1 MPRKG
6 YKPQAG
12 RTRGMPE
19 KIAAQH
25 FNRRISPAEVQILH
39 AAGFGSK
46 TDGTQIIGRCY
57 IPGSPDEKLEEHH
70 DRQLNSYDW
79 VHCFLM
85 VRCFDRAQFLERD
98 QPGIKFLLHTVR
110 TAPGKSLR
118 G

>member
-19 KIAAQH
+19 NIKAQY

-46 TDGTQIIGRCY
+46 TEGFRNLLDLYQELHNLGYRCDL
-57 IPGSPDEKLEEHH
+57 S
-70 DRQLNSYDW
+70 
-79 VHCFLM
+79 
-85 VRCFDRAQFLERD
+85 
-98 QPGIKFLLHTVR
+98 IKDFLHTI
-110 TAPGKSLR
+110 TNDLGKD
-118 G
+118 

>member
-19 KIAAQH
+19 NIEAQH

-46 TDGTQIIGRCY
+46 TDGFRNLLDLYQELHNLGYRCDVSIG
-57 IPGSPDEKLEEHH
+57 D
-70 DRQLNSYDW
+70 
-79 VHCFLM
+79 FLISLTLAN
-85 VRCFDRAQFLERD
+85 VGQNGYAKEAFL
-98 QPGIKFLLHTVR
+98 
-110 TAPGKSLR
+110 
-118 G
+118 

>member
-6 YKPQAG
+6 YKPRAG

-46 TDGTQIIGRCY
+46 TDGFRNLMDLYQELHNMGYRCD
-57 IPGSPDEKLEEHH
+57 IS
-70 DRQLNSYDW
+70 
-79 VHCFLM
+79 
-85 VRCFDRAQFLERD
+85 
-98 QPGIKFLLHTVR
+98 IKDFTYS
-110 TAPGKSLR
+110 KSNTLKS
-118 G
+118 

>member
-39 AAGFGSK
+39 AAGLGSK
-46 TDGTQIIGRCY
+46 TDGSRNLLDLYQELHNMGYRCNV
-57 IPGSPDEKLEEHH
+57 PVTDFLRDADNKL
-70 DRQLNSYDW
+70 S
-79 VHCFLM
+79 C
-85 VRCFDRAQFLERD
+85 
-98 QPGIKFLLHTVR
+98 
-110 TAPGKSLR
+110 S
-118 G
+118 

>member
-19 KIAAQH
+19 NIEAQH

-46 TDGTQIIGRCY
+46 TDGFRNLLDLYQELHNMGYRCDT
-57 IPGSPDEKLEEHH
+57 PFREFLSNMENKL
-70 DRQLNSYDW
+70 
-79 VHCFLM
+79 V
-85 VRCFDRAQFLERD
+85 
-98 QPGIKFLLHTVR
+98 
-110 TAPGKSLR
+110 
-118 G
+118 

>member
-19 KIAAQH
+19 KIEAQH

-46 TDGTQIIGRCY
+46 TDGFRNLLDLYQELHNMGYRCDTP
-57 IPGSPDEKLEEHH
+57 IREFLGNMENKL
-70 DRQLNSYDW
+70 
-79 VHCFLM
+79 V
-85 VRCFDRAQFLERD
+85 
-98 QPGIKFLLHTVR
+98 
-110 TAPGKSLR
+110 
-118 G
+118 